1 MTSALRQRAEL
12 LITADRE
19 ARAVTASAAPRVSAE
34 VWPISSG
41 TRGSSLFNLLTAGG
55 ATSESIALSV
65 STVYSCVSLIGGAIG
80 GLPFKIYRRTEKGRD
95 RVDSDLWWLFNEAPT
110 DNWTAASA
118 WDLVAQ
124 SNLLRGDAYWR
135 ILRRNALSPQ
145 IVGFEPLLPD
155 WVKGKRDRDGRLLYT
170 ITYPDRPRETIEQ
183 SDMLHFPGVGFNGV
197 RSLTPLQYALRHGV
211 GIAAAADEFSA
222 EFFRSGAATD
232 TVMHTPGKVS
242 EEQRQALKDRWF
254 EQQGGLKART
264 PLVLSGEWKVERLS
278 LSAQDAQLLASRQ
291 FQVEELCRIF
301 GVPPHMAMKTD
312 AQTSWGSGIEA
323 MSIGFVR
330 YTLRRHLTRIEQE
343 INRKVWP
350 RSLRIYGEFE
360 TDALMSG
367 DSTAQSAYFAKALGG
382 PGAQGWMTVNEVRT
396 LKNLPPIEGGD
407 KLVFAGAEASG
418 TGTGG
423 ERSQPPQPP
432 RRPEQP
438 GEDDAPDA

>member
-19 ARAVTASAAPRVSAE
+19 ARASSAHFEPQASSE
-34 VWPISSG
+34 VWPLSSG
-41 TRGSSLFNLLTAGG
+41 TRGSSLFNLLTNGG
-55 ATSESIALSV
+55 ASTESIALAV
-65 STVYSCVSLIGGAIG
+65 STVYACVALIGGAISS
-80 GLPFKIYRRTEKGRD
+80 LPFKIYKRTDAGRQ
-95 RVDSDLWWLFNEAPT
+95 RIKSDLWWLFNEAPT
-110 DNWTAASA
+110 GNWTAAAA

-135 ILRRNALSPQ
+135 ILRRSRMSPQ
-145 IVGFEPLLPD
+145 IVGFEPLHTN
-155 WVKGKRDRDGRLLYT
+155 WVKGKLDSDRRLLYT
-170 ITYPDRPRETIEQ
+170 ITYPDRARETIEQ
-183 SDMLHFPGVGFNGV
+183 SDMLHFPGVGFDGV
-197 RSLTPLQYALRHGV
+197 KSLTPLQYALRHGV

-232 TVMHTPGKVS
+232 TVLHTTGKVDDG
-242 EEQRQALKDRWF
+242 QRQQLKDRWLD
-254 EQQGGLKART
+254 QQGGLKART
-264 PLVLSGEWKVERLS
+264 PLVLSGDWKVDRLS

-301 GVPPHMAMKTD
+301 GVPPHMVAKTD

-350 RSLRIYGEFE
+350 RSDEIYGEFE
-360 TDALMSG
+360 TDALMAG
-367 DSTAQSAYFAKALGG
+367 DSKAQAEYFAKALGG
-382 PGAQGWMTVNEVRT
+382 PGSQGWMVINEVRA
-396 LKNLPPIEGGD
+396 LKNLPPVEGGD
-407 KLVFAGAEASG
+407 KLIFAGASG
-418 TGTGG
+418 NSENGAN
-423 ERSQPPQPP
+423 RPPPP
-432 RRPEQP
+432 ARRPGQP

>member
-19 ARAVTASAAPRVSAE
+19 ARAVATRQAPQASGE
-34 VWPISSG
+34 VWPLSSG

-55 ATSESIALSV
+55 ASSESIALSV
-65 STVYSCVSLIGGAIG
+65 SSVYACVALIGGAISS
-80 GLPFKIYRRTEKGRD
+80 LPFKIYQRTATGRE
-95 RVDSDLWWLFNEAPT
+95 RIDSDLWWLFNESPT
-110 DNWTAASA
+110 ANWTAASA

-135 ILRRNALSPQ
+135 ILRRSPMSAQ
-145 IVGFEPLLPD
+145 ILGFEPLQWN
-155 WVKGKRDRDGRLLYT
+155 WVRGKRDTDGRLLYT

-183 SDMLHFPGVGFNGV
+183 SDMLHFPGVGFDGV

-232 TVMHTPGKVS
+232 TVMSTTGKVDPD
-242 EEQRQALKDRWF
+242 QRKALKERWL
-254 EQQGGLKART
+254 EQQGGIKART

-291 FQVEELCRIF
+291 FQVEEICRIF
-301 GVPPHMAMKTD
+301 GVPPHMIAKTD

-360 TDALMSG
+360 TDALMAG
-367 DSTAQSAYFAKALGG
+367 DSKAQADYFAKALGG
-382 PGAQGWMTVNEVRT
+382 PGAQGWMTINEVRT
-396 LKNLPPIEGGD
+396 LKNLPPVDGGE
-407 KLVFAGAEASG
+407 KLIFAGST
-418 TGTGG
+418 TGDTGG
-423 ERSQPPQPP
+423 AGARPAPPPP
-432 RRPEQP
+432 GRRPGQT

>member
-19 ARAVTASAAPRVSAE
+19 ARAVLASAAPRASAE

-65 STVYSCVSLIGGAIG
+65 STVYACVSLIGGAIG
-80 GLPFKIYRRTEKGRD
+80 SLPFKIYRRTEKGRE

-135 ILRRNALSPQ
+135 ILRRSPLSPQ
-145 IVGFEPLLPD
+145 IVGFEPLLPN
-155 WVKGKRDRDGRLLYT
+155 WVKGKRDSDGRLLYT

-183 SDMLHFPGVGFNGV
+183 SDMLHFPGVGFDGV

-232 TVMHTPGKVS
+232 TVLSTSGKVND
-242 EEQRQALKDRWF
+242 EQRKELKDRWF
-254 EQQGGLKART
+254 EQQSGLKART
-264 PLVLSGEWKVERLS
+264 PLVLSGDWKVERLS

-350 RSLRIYGEFE
+350 RSLRTYGEFE

-367 DSTAQSAYFAKALGG
+367 DSKAQAEYFAKALGG
-382 PGAQGWMTVNEVRT
+382 PGSQGWMIVNEVRA

-407 KLVFAGAEASG
+407 KLIFAGATDASG
-418 TGTGG
+418 TGGG
-423 ERSQPPQPP
+423 ERPQPPQPP